1 MSGKRVLAVLTRS
14 AAACQVKR
22 EHLCAAT
29 GGHGEAEREGA
40 SAASGCGGEGAGPE
54 VPEGGSERGGGGR
67 WGAEGRSEPFQGS
80 HDRVGVG
87 GLCPPAP
94 ERGRVWEPFQGSHV
108 IVRW

>member
-22 EHLCAAT
+22 EHLCAAM
-29 GGHGEAEREGA
+29 GGFDEAER
-40 SAASGCGGEGAGPE
+40 
-54 VPEGGSERGGGGR
+54 SERGGGCG

-80 HDRVGVG
+80 H
-87 GLCPPAP
+87 
-94 ERGRVWEPFQGSHV
+94 V